1 MRDRKPQGQGH
12 DWHGAVSDAME
23 DMAETENE
31 VAEVRA
37 RRRRSK
43 AATYTLLALP
53 VLGAVLAWNVWSFTR
68 TPQLPPDPEIAFAL
82 RKTAGALAEE
92 VLALKA
98 RQGRLPTAG
107 ELGGYV
113 DDELTYTVR
122 GEGFVI
128 TNTDGVIAV
137 RYDGAQPVAD
147 WVAGGGFTRVE
158 VTP

>member
-53 VLGAVLAWNVWSFTR
+53 VLGAVLAWNVWSLTR
-68 TPQLPPDPEIAFAL
+68 TPQPAPDPEIALAL
-82 RKTAGALAEE
+82 RRTAGALAEE
-92 VLALKA
+92 VLALQA
-98 RQGRLPTAG
+98 RQGRLPTAD

-137 RYDGAQPVAD
+137 RYEGAQPVAE